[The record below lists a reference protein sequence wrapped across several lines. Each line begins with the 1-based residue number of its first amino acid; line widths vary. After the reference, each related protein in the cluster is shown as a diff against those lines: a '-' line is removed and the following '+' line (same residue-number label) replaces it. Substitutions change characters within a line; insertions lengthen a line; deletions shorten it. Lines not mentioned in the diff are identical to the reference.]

1 MYSALKVDGKKLLD
15 LARAGQT
22 VERKARK
29 VSVDRIE
36 LYPTESQNE
45 YILNLRVSKGTYVRT
60 LCADIGKKLGTGAV
74 MSSLIRTSCGPMG
87 IEDAFTEE
95 ELSDM
100 SIEERYAILK
110 PVEELFADLDG
121 VVLGDFFA
129 RLASHGCEL
138 YQKKLGL
145 KYPIDT
151 LVRLIDSE
159 GFFAIG
165 RVTEFP
171 DGLAIKPIKQFRI

>member
-1 MYSALKVDGKKLLD
+1 MSAL
-15 LARAGQT
+15 
-22 VERKARK
+22 ERTR
-29 VSVDRIE
+29 SG
-36 LYPTESQNE
+36 SF
-45 YILNLRVSKGTYVRT
+45 T
-60 LCADIGKKLGTGAV
+60 LENAHTI
-74 MSSLIRTSCGPMG
+74 
-87 IEDAFTEE
+87 E
-95 ELSDM
+95 ELEKLT
-100 SIEERYAILK
+100 IEERAALVM
-110 PVEELFADLDG
+110 PTEELFTDCPA
-121 VVLGDFFA
+121 VTVNDFYA
-129 RLASHGCEL
+129 KLIRGGTEL